1 MAARAR
7 WLTALALGVAMVA
20 GACGVGDTEVG
31 SPGDASGH
39 AATIEV
45 EQIAS
50 TPKERV
56 ASALEQPLPD
66 GLPQPLVDMQRVV
79 SGGPPPDGIPPIDR
93 PRFHRAGDVD
103 FLKDREPVIAVEIR
117 GEARA
122 YPVQILTWHEI
133 VNDTIG
139 GEPVTVSYCPLCNTA
154 IVYDRRL
161 GERILDFGTSG
172 RLYNSALVMYDRQ
185 TESLWS
191 HFNAQAIAGVLTG
204 EELDRHPAAMVGWG
218 EWREANPTGLVLSRE
233 TGHDRNYGRN
243 PYTGYDDID
252 QSPFLFDG
260 DADGRLRPMTRVVGL
275 GDADDAVAVQLEPLL
290 QTGVMEVELGGEP
303 VVVWAKRGTSSA
315 LDSSAIAEGRDVG
328 TTGAFVPQVAGER
341 LRFERDGDLFRDE
354 QTGSI
359 WNVLGEAIDGPHKG
373 QQLQR
378 VRHVDTFWFAWAAFL
393 PDTQVVPPASSSTR
407 RSLPSDATPPRAVD
421 VVVSS
426 VRAL

>member
-1 MAARAR
+1 
-7 WLTALALGVAMVA
+7 
-20 GACGVGDTEVG
+20 
-31 SPGDASGH
+31 
-39 AATIEV
+39 
-45 EQIAS
+45 
-50 TPKERV
+50 
-56 ASALEQPLPD
+56 
-66 GLPQPLVDMQRVV
+66 
-79 SGGPPPDGIPPIDR
+79 
-93 PRFHRAGDVD
+93 
-103 FLKDREPVIAVEIR
+103 
-117 GEARA
+117 
-122 YPVQILTWHEI
+122 QILTWHEI
-133 VNDTIG
+133 VNDAIG

-154 IVYDRRL
+154 IVYDRRV

-191 HFNAQAIAGVLTG
+191 HFNAQAIAGILTG

-328 TTGAFVPQVAGER
+328 TTGAFVSQVAGER
-341 LRFERDGDLFRDE
+341 LRFEREGDLFRDE

-393 PDTQVVPPASSSTR
+393 PDTQVVPPASSGTR
-407 RSLPSDATPPRAVD
+407 RSLPPDATPP
-421 VVVSS
+421 
-426 VRAL
+426 